1 MKKVVTL
8 IFGLAVALAAL
19 GQKTEPEQL
28 KTNYPDSL
36 VLSTDNGNEIT
47 FLFNRMSS
55 NEKYF
60 TSELWKSVISV
71 METAIQRSENQQG
84 IRVHYE
90 VSADENAQITVQPLE
105 PSSDVFLIQKEGM
118 KEILSTRVEFLVV
131 QPEVAVSFA
140 VNDGAEL
147 TEVKELDIESV
158 WSQIEEKFDDHGKV
172 NLYNGVGSIKYGTA
186 KVSKIDVWKPQLDH
200 LEITFIG
207 IGLGYYR
214 DQFIPDI
221 GSRLTMKMHDRLGE
235 EWMDFGVLY
244 TQQYIYSREGE
255 NDFNMDLNGWLTG
268 FWKIYA
274 PNEYEFGIGLGG
286 LIHRQGN
293 FYENGTYKLSLF
305 GAAAVAASRIQR
317 SPRFSDRSTIS
328 TMAVPLSCD
337 AGILANANNAA
348 STQSSVG
355 LLPGTTPTWVS
366 AAPTM
371 ANRALMADRTPPFAV
386 GPLQH
391 LGRSP
396 RQPDS

>member
-8 IFGLAVALAAL
+8 IFGLAVALAAP

-221 GSRLTMKMHDRLGE
+221 GSRLTMKMYDRLGE

-286 LIHRQGN
+286 LIHRQGS

-305 GAAAVAASRIQR
+305 GSGAKSKISYSPELIFTDDFKEFFPAIRIG
-317 SPRFSDRSTIS
+317 
-328 TMAVPLSCD
+328 LS
-337 AGILANANNAA
+337 
-348 STQSSVG
+348 
-355 LLPGTTPTWVS
+355 
-366 AAPTM
+366 
-371 ANRALMADRTPPFAV
+371 F
-386 GPLQH
+386 
-391 LGRSP
+391 
-396 RQPDS
+396 